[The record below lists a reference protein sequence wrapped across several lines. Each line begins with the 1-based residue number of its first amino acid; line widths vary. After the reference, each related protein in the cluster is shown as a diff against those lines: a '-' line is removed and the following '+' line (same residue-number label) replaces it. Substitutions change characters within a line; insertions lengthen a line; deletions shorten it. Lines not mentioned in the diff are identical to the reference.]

1 MKKIISVCLAVA
13 LAASMLCMN
22 IFAAGTTSP
31 ETLPNLI
38 GTYKGD
44 KADASVNDGWGSF
57 EDKNASSDITLSL
70 TTTSESRYAVDI
82 EFKDTAKSFSAN
94 FVWNVNTHKYETK
107 EDTSDTATIT
117 INPKL
122 TITNH
127 SDKSVYYKTSIN
139 NVGVTGLNIDVSG
152 NVGSTELTK
161 ANIGSA
167 NATDP
172 IEATVTVTP
181 DNAEKSWSKYINEGN
196 VAKLENTVVATYT
209 VTISMSEI
217 TG

>member
-31 ETLPNLI
+31 ETLPNLV

-57 EDKNASSDITLSL
+57 ENKDASSDITLSL

-117 INPKL
+117 INHKL
-122 TITNH
+122 TPTNH
-127 SDKSVYYKTSIN
+127 SDKSVYYKTYIN
-139 NVGVTGLNIDVSG
+139 EVDVTGLNIEVSG

-161 ANIGSA
+161 ANIGAA
-167 NATDP
+167 NATE
-172 IEATVTVTP
+172 IGATVTVTP
-181 DNAEKSWSKYINEGN
+181 GNAEKSWSTYINDKN

-209 VTISMSEI
+209 VTISMSAI